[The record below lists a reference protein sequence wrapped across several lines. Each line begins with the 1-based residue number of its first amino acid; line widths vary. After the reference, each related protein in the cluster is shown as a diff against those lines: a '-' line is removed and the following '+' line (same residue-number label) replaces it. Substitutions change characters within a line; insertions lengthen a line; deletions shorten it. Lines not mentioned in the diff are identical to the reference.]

1 MREKLPYPTF
11 VMLGPNAS
19 CNYNCIFCNNS
30 IVAKSNIDFADFVT
44 SDIKNL
50 VEHANIVDIS
60 GYGEVM
66 ISPEFK
72 ILVNSLSKNRTKFSF
87 STNGYAFV
95 TEMIDYLNNSSLY
108 YITVSLNS
116 LNPITYKRLMG
127 VDGLERVLSNLD
139 YLYSIKRNFILNI
152 SVVLNELV
160 INELEDFVR
169 YAHKNK
175 VDKLRL
181 SSLVHNNTEH
191 MPELIIKD
199 NTKYIAALVQAK
211 KLADELHVSITTPNL
226 SQDKTIT
233 DNKKKACR
241 HPWNTVAINRYMQ
254 VIPCCF
260 LGSMVMG
267 DLKKETFDE
276 IWNGDK
282 YWDLRDSITNG
293 NIKYCQKC
301 LEFG

>member
-1 MREKLPYPTF
+1 MHKSKLT
-11 VMLGPNAS
+11 LE
-19 CNYNCIFCNNS
+19 
-30 IVAKSNIDFADFVT
+30 DFVT
-44 SDIKNL
+44 PDVKGLIES
-50 VEHANIVDIS
+50 ASTVDIS

-72 ILVNSLSKNRTKFSF
+72 TLVDSLSKNRTKFSM
-87 STNGYAFV
+87 STNGYAFIP
-95 TEMIDYLNNSSLY
+95 EMVDYLNNSSLY
-108 YITVSLNS
+108 YLTVSLNS

-127 VDGLERVLSNLD
+127 VDGLEQVLSNLE

-160 INELEDFVR
+160 ISELEDFVR
-169 YAHKNK
+169 YTNKNK
-175 VDKLRL
+175 VNKLRL
-181 SSLVHNNTEH
+181 SPLIANNTEH
-191 MPELIIKD
+191 MKELIIKD
-199 NTKYIAALVQAK
+199 NTKYIDALVSVT
-211 KLADELHVSITTPNL
+211 KLAKELGVSIVTPNL
-226 SQDKTIT
+226 SQDKSVVDI
-233 DNKKKACR
+233 KKKRCR
-241 HPWNTVAINRYMQ
+241 HPWNTTAVDCNMY

-260 LGSMVMG
+260 LGSMIMG
-267 DLKKETFDE
+267 NLKEETFEE